1 MECDCP
7 KTWSASLC
15 ASACAAAVSAALSPL
30 HSHQKSSKYYSN

>member
-7 KTWSASLC
+7 KTWRASLC

-30 HSHQKSSKYYSN
+30 HLHQKLSKYYSN